1 MNTNISYHVRVTV
14 HEKKRDVSEWKDLTK
29 QQNVCEWLS
38 TNINIYINLR
48 NSPAE
53 QRNQHVLYVSMWFN
67 SLIRRQIFQDENL
80 KKYCPSNSS
89 DLFTAQ
95 AMVYMGLSAAQTTR
109 SHAPKKDSY

>member
-1 MNTNISYHVRVTV
+1 MERLNKATKCMRVAFYK
-14 HEKKRDVSEWKDLTK
+14 HKY
-29 QQNVCEWLS
+29 
-38 TNINIYINLR
+38 YINLL

>member
-1 MNTNISYHVRVTV
+1 MERLNKASKFMRVV
-14 HEKKRDVSEWKDLTK
+14 FEKHK
-29 QQNVCEWLS
+29 
-38 TNINIYINLR
+38 YFNLL

-53 QRNQHVLYVSMWFN
+53 QRNQHVVYVSMWFN
-67 SLIRRQIFQDENL
+67 SLIRKQIFQDENL

-95 AMVYMGLSAAQTTR
+95 AMVYMGLSAAQRTR